1 MKSSITCPSCSAE
14 FELTEVMRA
23 QLTNEI
29 RAEFETEARK
39 RNEFLD
45 TKQEALNVRARE
57 LEQAEAVIA
66 QRVEDGIKS
75 QREEL
80 QLAATEKARAQ
91 LRVELQDRNDRL
103 EELKAKLKESEA
115 AELQLRK
122 RERELQSEKESLEL
136 KVAREIAKERES
148 LLAEGKKLASAD
160 FEFKDAE
167 NKKLVDDLRKQVGDL
182 KQKIEQGSQ
191 QSQGEVMEVAL
202 EDRLG
207 TEFSEDTI
215 TPVGKGRKGADCHQ
229 DVVSAGVVCGRIQ
242 WESKRT
248 KKFEKKWLAKTRDD
262 QIAAKAAVAVIVSQ
276 KLPDDI
282 EHFGFKDGVWV
293 CGWQYVECLAMVLR
307 AGLVEVARAHSMRQ
321 GHDEKME
328 LTYDYLCGLEFQHRM
343 AGIADAFK
351 AMAADLELEKAA
363 IRRLWAKREKQN
375 LRGLSN
381 ASGLCGDLQGLMGT
395 SMEELESLALPR
407 PATDSEEA
415 SRALRVAAP

>member
-1 MKSSITCPSCSAE
+1 MKSEITCPSCNAD
-14 FELTEVMRA
+14 FELTEVMRV

-29 RAEFETEARK
+29 RSEFEAESRK
-39 RNEFLD
+39 RNELLNTRQQELD
-45 TKQEALNVRARE
+45 ARLAE
-57 LEQAEAVIA
+57 LEEAEATID
-66 QRVEDGIKS
+66 QRVQESIKS
-75 QREEL
+75 QQAEL
-80 QLAATEKARAQ
+80 EAASVTKARTE
-91 LRVELQDRNDRL
+91 LRVEIQDRDDRL
-103 EELKAKLKESEA
+103 EELRVKLGESEA
-115 AELQLRK
+115 AELALRK

-136 KVAREIAKERES
+136 KVAREIARERES
-148 LLAEGKKLASAD
+148 ILTEGRKLASAD
-160 FEFKDAE
+160 FEFKEAE

-207 TEFSEDTI
+207 TEFSGDTI
-215 TPVGKGRKGADCHQ
+215 KPVGKGKKGADCHQ

-262 QIAAKAAVAVIVSQ
+262 QIAARAAVAVIVSQ

-282 EHFGFKDGVWV
+282 EHFGFVDGVWV

-307 AGLVEVARAHSMRQ
+307 AGLIEVARTHTMRQ
-321 GHDEKME
+321 GHNQKME
-328 LTYDYLCGLEFQHRM
+328 LTYDYLCGQEFQLRM
-343 AGIADAFK
+343 AGVVDAFK
-351 AMAADLELEKAA
+351 TMTADLELEKAA
-363 IRRLWAKREKQN
+363 VRRLWAKREKQI

-381 ASGLCGDLQGLMGT
+381 ASGLCGDLEGLMGS

-407 PATDSEEA
+407 LAADSEDA
-415 SRALRVAAP
+415 SRDLRVAAP